1 MLNDS
6 IIFVYCSCTDM
17 AERVDEVDDME
28 EAFKMLKLRDK
39 AFDDFVEE
47 LQKGFSDKKTLGS
60 VLSAANELITRMN
73 QDDSSV
79 FDTFANAIDLI
90 STISSTLPVFSQY
103 TKTFSVL
110 SGIIKNV
117 GFALKSNTKS
127 QEEDTLYSELKRYQD
142 SELLSEA
149 VGLEDAL
156 FSIHAYMTCLSEE
169 TNMCVINSLEDKI
182 YVNETVRFLGKLKG
196 KTREIL
202 MNVDVLSAYR
212 AKTYVN
218 LFFRIAILRTLVLW
232 QIFCIKKQS
241 GADPTSTEG
250 VLAII
255 TETKKT
261 DLEMLGYVT
270 ETHIDK
276 AVFLT
281 VFHPTENE
289 NFLHF
294 LQMHSYRIP
303 SIGQEKSFYSKKHAI
318 CLSLKPAVKFKV
330 SSMFDGRVLGT
341 SEAPSASEFIFEPV
355 DDRMIDNIF
364 FLHSKRSNKM
374 YYIYMHKNG
383 SCYCVKDKPKAEG
396 QWKVVRLENKTG
408 PPQFVLSTLMW
419 PCRFLSLDPLLG
431 ILFIKSTYDMEKVRT
446 NGLWDII
453 DL

>member
-1 MLNDS
+1 
-6 IIFVYCSCTDM
+6 M
-17 AERVDEVDDME
+17 AKKIDEVDDME
-28 EAFKMLKLRDK
+28 EAFRMLELQDEN
-39 AFDDFVEE
+39 FDDFREE
-47 LQKGFSDKKTLGS
+47 IQKGFSDKKTLGS
-60 VLSAANELITRMN
+60 ALSAAMEIITCKN

-79 FDTFANAIDLI
+79 FEKTAKAIDLI
-90 STISSTLPVFSQY
+90 STISSTLQVFSQY
-103 TKTFSVL
+103 TETFSVL

-117 GFALKSNTKS
+117 GLALKSNTKS
-127 QEEDTLYSELKRYQD
+127 QKEDTVYCELKRYQD
-142 SELLSEA
+142 SELLAEA
-149 VGLEDAL
+149 VGLEEAL
-156 FSIHAYMTCLSEE
+156 FSIHAYMNCLSEE

-182 YVNETVRFLGKLKG
+182 YANETVRFLGKLKG
-196 KTREIL
+196 KTREVL
-202 MNVDVLSAYR
+202 MNVDVLSANR

-241 GADPTSTEG
+241 GADRTSTEG
-250 VLAII
+250 VLAMI

-270 ETHIDK
+270 ESHIDK

-289 NFLHF
+289 NFLQF
-294 LQMHSYRIP
+294 LQMHGYTIQG
-303 SIGQEKSFYSKKHAI
+303 IGQEKSFYGKNHSI
-318 CLSLKPAVKFKV
+318 RSSLTPRVNLKV
-330 SSMFDGRVLGT
+330 SSMFDGRIFGT

-355 DDRMIDNIF
+355 EDRIIDNIF
-364 FLHSKRSNKM
+364 FLHSKHSDKM

-383 SCYCVKDKPKAEG
+383 SCYCVKDKPEKEG

-431 ILFIKSTYDMEKVRT
+431 IWFIKSTYDMEKVRT